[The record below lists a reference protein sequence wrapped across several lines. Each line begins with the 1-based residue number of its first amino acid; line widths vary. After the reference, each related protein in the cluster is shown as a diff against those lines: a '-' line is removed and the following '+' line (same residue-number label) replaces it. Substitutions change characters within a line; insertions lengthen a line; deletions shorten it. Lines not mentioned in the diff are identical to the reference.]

1 MGPPLIS
8 RSKKNFDTFSVGGT
22 RSQGKPGPNKNVST
36 KSVK

>member
-1 MGPPLIS
+1 MGAPLVS

-22 RSQGKPGPNKNVST
+22 RSQAKPGANKNPST